1 MNTLAEYRKLTTDK
15 VLVGVL
21 DTIVKESPIMARLP
35 WKNFEGNSL
44 KFNIEKA
51 MAGVSYY
58 TVGDVWAEGAN
69 AWAQGSVSL
78 TTMGGDVDTDKF
90 AIKTKGDINDVR
102 AINIEGKAKA
112 MAHQFDKDFAYGKCY
127 TGGSALV
134 FPGLLYW
141 IGNYENADL
150 NTTDLDAI
158 NNEQVVANNAISAV
172 LSLTKMDELIDAIKP
187 GVADC
192 LIMDRRTRRYL
203 NYLARTTSSSPI
215 RIAQDEFGK
224 FIALYNEIPVLVND
238 FMQDNMPNNSSSVL
252 TLVGAYDYDKA
263 RVADYDNSVIL
274 AVRFSE
280 SDGVCGVQNGAM
292 EHEDLGEL
300 ETKRAYR
307 NRFAWDLSVVMLGKK
322 CAAVL
327 TGVIDA

>member
-1 MNTLAEYRKLTTDK
+1 MNTLAEYQKLTNDK
-15 VLVGVL
+15 VLAGVF

-35 WKNFEGNSL
+35 WKEFEGNSL

-51 MAGVSYY
+51 MAGVTYY
-58 TVGDVWAEGAN
+58 TVGDTWVESAN
-69 AWAQGSVSL
+69 TWAQGSVSL

-90 AIKTKGDINDVR
+90 AIKTKGDIDDVK
-102 AINIEGKAKA
+102 AINIKGKAKA
-112 MAHQFDKDFAYGKCY
+112 LAHQFDKDFPYGKCY
-127 TGGSALV
+127 TGGSDKV

-141 IGNYENADL
+141 IGNYENTDL

-158 NNEQVVANNAISAV
+158 NNDQVIANDATSAV
-172 LSLTKMDELIDAIKP
+172 LSLDKIDELIDAVKP
-187 GVADC
+187 GKADC

-203 NYLARTTSSSPI
+203 SHLSRTTASSPI
-215 RIAQDEFGK
+215 RFGQDEFGK
-224 FIALYNEIPVLVND
+224 FVAMYNEIPVLVND
-238 FMQDNMPNNSSSVL
+238 FMQDNLPNNSFSVL

-263 RVADYDNSVIL
+263 RVTDYDNSVIL

-280 SDGVCGVQNGAM
+280 SDGVCGVQNGPM

-307 NRFAWDLSVVMLGKK
+307 NRFAWDLSLVMLGKK